1 MQFQIHRDINYIFN
15 LYSTSIYVDN
25 RYIVT
30 VYADE
35 ELKIEIHR
43 EYSREI
49 SDIPKLCEED
59 DSSIIKYV
67 NICQLHELEKK
78 STLEKSLLRARK
90 KISKKILSIALKE
103 EQ

>member
-35 ELKIEIHR
+35 ELKNEIHR
-43 EYSREI
+43 VERFLIFQNYAKKMI
-49 SDIPKLCEED
+49 H
-59 DSSIIKYV
+59 
-67 NICQLHELEKK
+67 QL
-78 STLEKSLLRARK
+78 
-90 KISKKILSIALKE
+90 
-103 EQ
+103 